1 MGTGRFDIA
10 CYSFALVIPWTLSI
24 AKTWNQ
30 KLRDIAEIS
39 IYFKIAYIT
48 IDIFLYAV
56 YTLSVIASITFHIL
70 LSHVM

>member
-1 MGTGRFDIA
+1 MGTGRFDLA
-10 CYSFALVIPWTLSI
+10 CYSFALVIPLTLSI

-56 YTLSVIASITFHIL
+56 YTLSFIASITFHIL